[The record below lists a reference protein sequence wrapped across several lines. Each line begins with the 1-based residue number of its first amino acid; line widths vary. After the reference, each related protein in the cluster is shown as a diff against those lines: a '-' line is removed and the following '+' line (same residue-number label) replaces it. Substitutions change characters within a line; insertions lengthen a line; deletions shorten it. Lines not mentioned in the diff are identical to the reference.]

1 MERSGMRWTQS
12 GAQAVLDLR
21 AVRVNDDWDEYQR
34 FRRQRRHRRLYDS
47 RSPGPPVTEI
57 LVLEQAA

>member
-1 MERSGMRWTQS
+1 MRWTQS

-21 AVRVNDDWDEYQR
+21 AVRVNGDWDEYQR
-34 FRRQRRHRRLYDS
+34 FHWQRQHQRLYDS
-47 RSPGPPVTEI
+47 HSPGPPVTEI